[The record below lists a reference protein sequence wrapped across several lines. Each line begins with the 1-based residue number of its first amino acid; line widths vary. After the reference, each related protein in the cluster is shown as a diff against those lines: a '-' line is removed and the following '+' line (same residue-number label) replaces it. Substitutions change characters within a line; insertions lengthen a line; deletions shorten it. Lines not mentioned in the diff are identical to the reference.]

1 MNPAASGLRLAVEGD
16 GIPLLPA
23 VRTRARLRSW
33 GKGARGIHETAD
45 RDEGNFSA
53 VSSLSEELTL
63 TVFWGS
69 LQYLLCITS
78 SVGHVAQLAVW
89 K

>member
-1 MNPAASGLRLAVEGD
+1 MNSAASGSRLAAEGD

-23 VRTRARLRSW
+23 VRARARLRSR

-45 RDEGNFSA
+45 RDEGSFSA
-53 VSSLSEELTL
+53 VSSPSEELTL
-63 TVFWGS
+63 TVFWGL
-69 LQYLLCITS
+69 LQYLMCVTS

>member
-1 MNPAASGLRLAVEGD
+1 VNSAASGLRLAAEGD

-23 VRTRARLRSW
+23 VRARARLRSR

-53 VSSLSEELTL
+53 VSLLSEELAL

-69 LQYLLCITS
+69 LQYLLCVTS
-78 SVGHVAQLAVW
+78 SFDHVAVW